1 MKWRRGLLLAGI
13 HLAVAGPLIVW
24 LSANDARYLR
34 DHYIPHHRLF
44 DAPNLSSE
52 HKGETISFDPCRDR
66 WVYHPP
72 QTTIVQLANF
82 PAFVLSGWR
91 LECPPRWSLSGLL
104 HSDSAFASTPSSVA
118 AQKRVDRGLILLI
131 FLQWFLVGG
140 FPLTQFVPWWR
151 EPGIVVT
158 VGTVLSG
165 LSVMIPSSGY
175 DSFATGPVLL
185 AWFAWLWWL
194 GLLVWKTALMG
205 WRRVKLTRR
214 S

>member
-1 MKWRRGLLLAGI
+1 MWLRPPEPSLAPENHPTCKKRKETDTGKRP
-13 HLAVAGPLIVW
+13 V
-24 LSANDARYLR
+24 RCKLR
-34 DHYIPHHRLF
+34 DLI
-44 DAPNLSSE
+44 
-52 HKGETISFDPCRDR
+52 
-66 WVYHPP
+66 
-72 QTTIVQLANF
+72 
-82 PAFVLSGWR
+82 
-91 LECPPRWSLSGLL
+91 
-104 HSDSAFASTPSSVA
+104 
-118 AQKRVDRGLILLI
+118 DRGLILLI